1 MLNTHLLL
9 LYFVGCISIVYADA
23 TADAVTAF
31 PEVGG
36 NVTTETYSGYLNVT
50 TSKRLHYLY
59 VFSQSAPS
67 TDPVVVWF
75 NGGPGC
81 SSLLG
86 FISENGPYKIDDNST
101 VGI

>member
-1 MLNTHLLL
+1 MFKMFLLPLLAMVVLAVPTDEEFTTMPNTNFTMPSH
-9 LYFVGCISIVYADA
+9 S
-23 TADAVTAF
+23 
-31 PEVGG
+31 
-36 NVTTETYSGYLNVT
+36 YSGYLEVT
-50 TSKRLHYLY
+50 ATKRLHYMFIESLNDP
-59 VFSQSAPS
+59 A

-86 FISENGPYKIDDNST
+86 FISELGPFKIDDNSK